1 MEFSSIRSRSNR
13 TDHGM
18 RFYKWFIDWF
28 ACFSALIIN
37 HSVFEIIR
45 TPLFSQQRQPSARQ
59 TINSCVR
66 QNVQIKNQFQLELF
80 IVNIDRAIDR
90 QTLLLF
96 TFNALLLWFWCIF
109 KSIAKSRMCA
119 MRYSISWNDSY
130 NYRSFTK
137 FLSARHSTQ
146 CGPTIY
152 RLEYHGF
159 QTVKFDY
166 FSFFLIEMDRWRM

>member
-96 TFNALLLWFWCIF
+96 TFNALLLWFFLWYSNESLRAGCV
-109 KSIAKSRMCA
+109 RCA
-119 MRYSISWNDSY
+119 TASAGMTHTIIDHSPNFSLRVIL
-130 NYRSFTK
+130 RSV
-137 FLSARHSTQ
+137 
-146 CGPTIY
+146 GPPFI
-152 RLEYHGF
+152 
-159 QTVKFDY
+159 D
-166 FSFFLIEMDRWRM
+166 